1 MPAIMLA
8 SLTRSAHIIKF
19 GSTEVTLPAGKHL
32 KVETSPAGE
41 DLFDGVVPSGTQWVA
56 RVSIECVETTV

>member
-19 GSTEVTLPAGKHL
+19 GSTEVTL
-32 KVETSPAGE
+32 PAGE